1 MTANL
6 SKDLTTLSFRA
17 RSAREESAFCWQRHV
32 RRYRRGVVLVL
43 LLSALFAS
51 AQQPALK
58 DALRNDFHIGVAINY
73 AQTFERNE
81 RDSALIKAQFDS
93 LSPENALKWEPIHPK
108 PDAYNFAAADR
119 YVEFGQQN
127 HMWIIGHCLIWHNQ
141 TPKWVFEGTD
151 GKPATRDQLLA
162 RMREHISTVVG
173 RYKGKINGWDVVNE
187 AISDED
193 GSLRKSP
200 WQTIIGDDFIEK
212 AFQYAHEADP
222 AAELYYNDYSLENPK
237 KRAGA
242 LALLKKLKEEN
253 IPVTAVGLQGHY
265 AMDWPTLDQL
275 DETITQFAALGLK
288 VVVTELDIDVLPQ
301 AVQTGSA
308 EITLTAESQ
317 PKLDPY
323 KDGLP
328 DAMQKALADRYAG
341 LFRIFLKHKDAVT
354 RVTLWGLTD
363 ADSWKNN
370 WPIRGRT
377 NYPLLFDRNG
387 KPKLAFDAVIAAAK
401 R

>member
-1 MTANL
+1 MQT
-6 SKDLTTLSFRA
+6 RA
-17 RSAREESAFCWQRHV
+17 RIRF
-32 RRYRRGVVLVL
+32 VL
-43 LLSALFAS
+43 LALGLSALLAH
-51 AQQPALK
+51 AQQPTLIDALK
-58 DALRNDFHIGVAINY
+58 NDFHIGVAINY
-73 AQTFERNE
+73 AQTFERSK

-93 LSPENALKWEPIHPK
+93 ISPENALKWEPIHPK
-108 PDAYNFAAADR
+108 LDEYNFKASDAYVD
-119 YVEFGQQN
+119 FGQRN
-127 HMWIIGHCLIWHNQ
+127 HMWIVGHCLIWHNQ

-151 GKPATRDQLLA
+151 GKPATREQLLA
-162 RMREHISTVVG
+162 RMHDHISTVVG
-173 RYKGKINGWDVVNE
+173 RYKGKVNGWDVVNE

-193 GSLRKSP
+193 GSMRKSP

-222 AAELYYNDYSLENPK
+222 SAELYYNDYSLENPV

-242 LALLKKLKEEN
+242 LALLKKLKSEN

-265 AMDWPTLDQL
+265 SMDWPTLDQL

-288 VVVTELDIDVLPQ
+288 VVITELDIDVLPQ

-328 DAMQKALADRYAG
+328 DVMQKALTDRYAG
-341 LFRIFLKHKDAVT
+341 LFQIFLKHKDVVT

-377 NYPLLFDRNG
+377 NYPLLFDRQG
-387 KPKLAFDAVIAAAK
+387 KPKPAVDAIIKAAK
-401 R
+401 